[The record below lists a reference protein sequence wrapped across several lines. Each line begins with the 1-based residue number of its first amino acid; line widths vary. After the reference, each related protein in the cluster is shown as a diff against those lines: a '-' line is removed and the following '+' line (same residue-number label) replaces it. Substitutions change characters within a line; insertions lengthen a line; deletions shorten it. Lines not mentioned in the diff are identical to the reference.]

1 MPATTSAAAID
12 TRPASVLHVRLR
24 LLLNRQQPDAIS
36 HGREAAPFVTEQTTR
51 LVLPSHIEAVADAAA
66 AAADF
71 ARHCGL
77 AEEAAFGI
85 DMAVREAITNAI
97 VHGNKEDDTK
107 QVEVT
112 FNCTPHAVEIEVSD
126 QGEGFDPAG
135 VPDPTAA
142 ENLMKTSGRGNFLMR
157 SFMDE
162 VKWLP
167 GPKGGT
173 TVRML
178 KRL

>member
-1 MPATTSAAAID
+1 MEKPALPLTCAQRACYTSV
-12 TRPASVLHVRLR
+12 SVL
-24 LLLNRQQPDAIS
+24 LLDRQQADRNS

-71 ARHCGL
+71 ARNCGV
-77 AEEAAFGI
+77 ADEAAFGI

-97 VHGNKEDDTK
+97 VHGNKEDDAK
-107 QVEVT
+107 QVEVS
-112 FNCTPHAVEIEVSD
+112 FACAPHAVEIEIKD
-126 QGEGFDPAG
+126 QGEGFDPAR

-142 ENLMKTSGRGNFLMR
+142 ENLLKTSGRGNFLMR

-162 VKWLP
+162 VQWESRP
-167 GPKGGT
+167 EGGT
-173 TVRML
+173 TVRL
-178 KRL
+178 VKRF

>member
-1 MPATTSAAAID
+1 
-12 TRPASVLHVRLR
+12 
-24 LLLNRQQPDAIS
+24 
-36 HGREAAPFVTEQTTR
+36 
-51 LVLPSHIEAVADAAA
+51 LPSHIEAVADAAA

-71 ARHCGL
+71 ARNCGL
-77 AEEAAFGI
+77 ADEAAFGI

-107 QVEVT
+107 QVEMT
-112 FNCTPHAVEIEVSD
+112 LNCSPRAVEIEVSD
-126 QGEGFDPAG
+126 QGAGFDPG
-135 VPDPTAA
+135 SVPDPTAA

-162 VKWLP
+162 VEWASRP
-167 GPKGGT
+167 GGGT
-173 TVRML
+173 IVRMR

>member
-1 MPATTSAAAID
+1 MTD
-12 TRPASVLHVRLR
+12 
-24 LLLNRQQPDAIS
+24 
-36 HGREAAPFVTEQTTR
+36 QTTR

-71 ARHCGL
+71 ARNCGL
-77 AEEAAFGI
+77 ADEAAFGI

-107 QVEVT
+107 QVEMT
-112 FNCTPHAVEIEVSD
+112 LNCLSQTVEIEVSD
-126 QGEGFDPAG
+126 QGSGFDPAK

-162 VKWLP
+162 VEWLNRP
-167 GPKGGT
+167 EGGT
-173 TVRML
+173 TVRMV

>member
-1 MPATTSAAAID
+1 MPALPLTCAQPPCYTSV
-12 TRPASVLHVRLR
+12 SVL
-24 LLLNRQQPDAIS
+24 LLDRQQPDRKP

-71 ARHCGL
+71 ARNCGV

-97 VHGNKEDDTK
+97 VHGNKEDDAK
-107 QVEVT
+107 QVEVAFT
-112 FNCTPHAVEIEVSD
+112 CVPNAVEIEITD
-126 QGEGFDPAG
+126 QGEGFDPERI
-135 VPDPTAA
+135 PDPTAA

-162 VKWLP
+162 VHWET
-167 GPKGGT
+167 GTEGGT
-173 TVRML
+173 TVRMI
-178 KRL
+178 KRF